1 MSNNIKL
8 NLKYASEVL
17 GEIEKYPKGS
27 VILAK
32 LQTGPGKTS
41 AIIGAENL
49 LGLMDKSKDETIIYL
64 CNRWALKNQV
74 KISLCE
80 KLDINYKNDEEQ
92 VDYDFLNKTKTFG
105 NVTVMSYQ
113 EMQNIVYDSDKI
125 KHDNPE
131 NWYIKDGI
139 FSLGDYD
146 YIVCDEFHYIVRDAG
161 FNSKTM
167 ASYREI
173 LRTWYDNSVLLLLT
187 ATDYEVRT
195 AIENTVNEWMEITK
209 DEIYKTVYK
218 NRTFKEEYYKY
229 LDGGIDYSYV
239 RVFYYTNKKD
249 IITTIKNSPTE
260 EKWLWFISNIK
271 KGEELLEEFKNQNI
285 DAEMI
290 SSEENSELKQYII
303 ENERFECR
311 VLIATSVLD
320 NGVNI
325 KDDAVVNMVIETFD
339 EITFVQ
345 ELGRKRINKDNA
357 QQINLY
363 IPKRKSGHYTKKIE
377 SIHRKMRIIDIYL
390 ECQKTGDMSTLK
402 KETDYTQGKLD
413 KAFYRDF
420 DDKLCLNYMY
430 LSRINRDEFYYNE
443 CKKAIDEDEWFF
455 IKEQL
460 RWIGLE
466 HTFNKDNL
474 IKNVVDNKEVKTLE
488 GFLDKAFNDNE
499 LYTKEGFRKIIDS
512 LIENDSRIKTIMNE
526 IDGKHTREKGQKIYN
541 KLFEKLG
548 FDYLVGTQV
557 KKETING
564 KRKNISYWV
573 IVKEN

>member
-1 MSNNIKL
+1 MEL

-32 LQTGPGKTS
+32 LQTGTGKTS

-49 LGLMDKSKDETIIYL
+49 LGLMDKTSGKIIYL

-74 KISLCE
+74 KISLCK
-80 KLDINYKNDEEQ
+80 KLDIDYMSDEEQ

-125 KHDNPE
+125 KHDNPKD
-131 NWYIKDGI
+131 WYMKDGI

-187 ATDYEVRT
+187 ATDCEVKS
-195 AIENTVNEWMEITK
+195 AVEKAVNTWKDITK
-209 DEIYKTVYK
+209 DEVYKTVYK
-218 NRTFKEEYYKY
+218 NRTFKEDYYKY

-311 VLIATSVLD
+311 VLITTSVLD

-339 EITFVQ
+339 QITFIQ
-345 ELGRKRINKDNA
+345 ELGRKRIDKDNA
-357 QQINLY
+357 QQITLY
-363 IPKRKSGHYTKKIE
+363 IHKRNPSHYTKKLE
-377 SIHRKMRIIDIYL
+377 SIRNKMRIINTYID
-390 ECQKTGDMSTLK
+390 CQKINDMSVLK
-402 KETDYTQGKLD
+402 KETDYMQGKLD

-420 DDKLCLNYMY
+420 DDKLCLNHMY
-430 LSRINRDEFYYNE
+430 LSRITRDEFYYDE
-443 CKKAIDEDEWFF
+443 CRKAIKEDEWFF

-460 RWIGLE
+460 SWIGLE
-466 HTFNKDNL
+466 HTFNEDNL
-474 IKNVVDNKEVKTLE
+474 IKNIVDNEEVKTLE
-488 GFLDKAFNDNE
+488 NYLEGLIGKRLYKEEQQE
-499 LYTKEGFRKIIDS
+499 LINKIDIRVDGKQMKS
-512 LIENDSRIKTIMNE
+512 FSKLNLGLEMLGIVLRIKSKRVTE
-526 IDGKHTREKGQKIYN
+526 
-541 KLFEKLG
+541 
-548 FDYLVGTQV
+548 
-557 KKETING
+557 NG
-564 KRKNISYWV
+564 KKITIWY
-573 IVKEN
+573 IE